1 LEIRKVTTELKP
13 DAARQS
19 IKTGHMRYVLGVSL
33 TLAVIAMA
41 IAYFALLG

>member
-1 LEIRKVTTELKP
+1 MTTELRP

-33 TLAVIAMA
+33 TLAVIAMIITYA
-41 IAYFALLG
+41 ILLG